1 MPQLLETALVNCMAA
16 LEDRNGLDAVE
27 QVLEANRAVLHHTVF
42 YASVALLRITKK
54 KTIQFAQR
62 GEVYTN
68 I

>member
-1 MPQLLETALVNCMAA
+1 MAA